1 MRRRNFLRF
10 VKNEISE
17 WNGKP
22 ELKNDPETDFL
33 EIRNE
38 ICFLK
43 FFSRISENNVS
54 NLVHQQLD
62 LVADLGCGCW
72 EFQFLVSYWK
82 RFLVSIWFL

>member
-38 ICFLK
+38 ICF
-43 FFSRISENNVS
+43 
-54 NLVHQQLD
+54 
-62 LVADLGCGCW
+62 
-72 EFQFLVSYWK
+72 
-82 RFLVSIWFL
+82 

>member
-38 ICFLK
+38 IGIFNL
-43 FFSRISENNVS
+43 FSGK
-54 NLVHQQLD
+54 H
-62 LVADLGCGCW
+62 C
-72 EFQFLVSYWK
+72 
-82 RFLVSIWFL
+82 